1 MKKIIK
7 NILSEKKELDWIK
20 NVDPKK
26 YTPKLGEWVKV
37 VNLGSPYDFCQWL
50 DDFCQPYTSG
60 AYGKDIIGLVTSIH
74 NLDKL
79 ASLTLRVYNHDENQ
93 FDEIDFPILDL
104 WDFPYYG
111 DAFHDIDKLKIQ
123 YIPVKKPKEAS
134 FINESSD
141 LDWIEDVSNKL
152 PERGNREKI
161 DLVEWLLDAAKGSY
175 ELVDN
180 LYTDGV
186 ITLSEKGIEKYGL
199 TDEDSIDNFIYT
211 EDDRVME
218 AMEDRDNFKI
228 LLKAGTVNPGNYFDD
243 IIESN
248 GPWEEID
255 WTTVDYDLERGSYTD
270 RRIYERK
277 KDNRYFALDY
287 DGEVYHGIGS
297 WNQYLYEVFP
307 RKKTQI
313 VYENKLKE
321 GDFDWVDDVEVTE
334 DFIFEPNIIYSFNP
348 SLSRREVFHML
359 PYIKQ
364 PKVREFF
371 NNRLDERYHGTY
383 QPIKYVTTND
393 DTYND
398 TSTKPDEIEI
408 YGWCHE
414 TPLDSPFVKE
424 EYPNHKIVDVRKYFP
439 HIFEKSDLNESE
451 FGWIEDA
458 YKNKW
463 TFEDIEKLYYD
474 GEIEYVKIIDF
485 KDKEWI
491 EGALEY
497 CAFSD
502 MKSNKKGELFKDP
515 YFKIGGVYKI
525 LEIDK
530 WYRGDI
536 DCGWCNHDP
545 RSIGHPCEKEGD
557 YKTISLK
564 ANIDLPFSYL
574 HNHFTFA
581 VDMLELEPVLKN

>member
-1 MKKIIK
+1 MKKLIK
-7 NILSEKKELDWIK
+7 NILSEKNELDWIK

-26 YTPKLGEWVKV
+26 YTPKMGEWIKV
-37 VNLGSPYDFCQWL
+37 VNLGSSYDFCQWL
-50 DDFCQPYTSG
+50 DDFCYPYESG
-60 AYGKDIIGLVTSIH
+60 AYGKDIIGLVTRVY
-74 NLDKL
+74 NLHKL
-79 ASLTLRVYNHDENQ
+79 ASLTLRVYNRDENE

-104 WDFPYYG
+104 WDSPYYG
-111 DAFHDIDKLKIQ
+111 DAFHDIDKLKIR

-134 FINESSD
+134 FINEDSD
-141 LDWIEDVSNKL
+141 LGWIEDVSNEL
-152 PERGNREKI
+152 PQQGNREKI
-161 DLVEWLLDAAKGSY
+161 DLIEWLLDVAKGSY
-175 ELVDN
+175 YIVDS

-186 ITLSEKGIEKYGL
+186 ITLSEKAIEKYGL
-199 TDEDSIDNFIYT
+199 TDEDSIDDFIYG
-211 EDDRVME
+211 EEEKVME
-218 AMEDRDNFKI
+218 AIEDRDNFEI
-228 LLKAGTVNPGNYFDD
+228 LVKASTVNPGNYFDD
-243 IIESN
+243 IIESYE
-248 GPWEEID
+248 GPWKEVD
-255 WTTVDYDLERGSYTD
+255 WITVDYDLEGGSYTD

-287 DGEVYHGIGS
+287 SGQAYHGMHDF
-297 WNQYLYEVFP
+297 NPYLYEVFP

-321 GDFDWVDDVEVTE
+321 GDFDWVDEVEVTE
-334 DFIFEPNIIYSFNP
+334 DFIFEPNIIYLFNP
-348 SLSRREVFHML
+348 KLTRREVFHML

-364 PKVREFF
+364 PQIRKFF
-371 NNRLDERYHGTY
+371 NHRLDERY

-393 DTYND
+393 DIYYN
-398 TSTKPDEIEI
+398 TSTKPNEIEI
-408 YGWCHE
+408 SGWCHE
-414 TPLDSPFVKE
+414 TPLDGPYVKE
-424 EYPNHKIVDVRKYFP
+424 VYPDHKIVDVRKDFP
-439 HIFEKSDLNESE
+439 HIFEEFDLNESE
-451 FGWIEDA
+451 FGWIENA

-491 EGALEY
+491 EGALEW
-497 CAFSD
+497 CEISH

-525 LEIDK
+525 MEIDK

-536 DCGWCNHDP
+536 DCGWCNDDP
-545 RSIGHPCEKEGD
+545 RSTGHACEEESD

-574 HNHFTFA
+574 HNDFTFA